1 MQSQTEDDVSVQSLT
16 WNSFQLQQPKRRTK
30 QANLYVSDTCRSYD
44 AIRQEIGLS
53 LINFVESRLETTELM
68 ELIPVLFNYESLRS
82 SCQSSASDFVEMYG
96 KTELSTLCKEYMP
109 DLDMNCLGSEF
120 ILLKAH
126 VRSKLSAGQIEN
138 DKQNSLLTMALKLN
152 LPVFA
157 TAAAR
162 IMSLFP
168 HSMYVERLVSSH
180 NLIKSETRASM
191 DRETLNDYLTVKE
204 SMGPLAAF
212 DARRTIAKWMSL
224 KQCRPKTNDSPKK
237 IQKYMSQE
245 YVKNVFSP

>member
-1 MQSQTEDDVSVQSLT
+1 MQSQTADNESVQSLT

-44 AIRQEIGLS
+44 AVRQEIGLS
-53 LINFVESRLETTELM
+53 LINFIESRLETTELT
-68 ELIPVLFNYESLRS
+68 ELIPVLFNFESLRS
-82 SCQSSASDFVEMYG
+82 SCQSSASDFVEVYG
-96 KTELSTLCKEYMP
+96 KSELSTCKEYMP
-109 DLDMNCLGSEF
+109 DLDMSCLENEF

-126 VRSKLSAGQIEN
+126 VRSKLSARQIEN
-138 DKQNSLLTMALKLN
+138 DNQNYLLTMALKLN
-152 LPVFA
+152 LLVFA
-157 TAAAR
+157 EAAAR
-162 IMSLFP
+162 IMSHFP

-204 SMGPLAAF
+204 SMGPLAAY
-212 DARRTIAKWMSL
+212 DARRTIAKWILL
-224 KQCRPKTNDSPKK
+224 KQRCPKTDDSQ
-237 IQKYMSQE
+237 QKVQKHMSQE